1 MFQYQYVSGEWILWS
16 REECLS
22 GCEFKKWSFQC
33 LPLCWEGF
41 LKKTDANIF
50 VGAGLIDNTGM
61 LVITRTTVRAISE
74 TIARCLTMCLS
85 RITDIR
91 AKTLLPSTG
100 GCLQSDK

>member
-1 MFQYQYVSGEWILWS
+1 MS
-16 REECLS
+16 
-22 GCEFKKWSFQC
+22 
-33 LPLCWEGF
+33 
-41 LKKTDANIF
+41 LKNGLFSVYRSAGKDFEKTDANIF

-74 TIARCLTMCLS
+74 TIARCLTMCVS

-91 AKTLLPSTG
+91 AKTLLPCTG